1 MRAAAVDA
9 NQAAI
14 VAALRK
20 AGAKVF
26 VTSSFGGGFPDLVI
40 GHRGRIL
47 LVEVKDGAKPASAQK
62 LTKAQVDFHSVW
74 NVFPVYIVNS
84 VETALRL
91 LA

>member
-1 MRAAAVDA
+1 MDA
-9 NQAAI
+9 NQSAI

-26 VTSSFGGGFPDLVI
+26 VTSSFGKGFPDLIV

-47 LVEVKDGAKPASAQK
+47 LVEVKDGSKPPSAQQ
-62 LTKAQVDFHSVW
+62 LTPAQVKFHAEWSVY
-74 NVFPVYIVNS
+74 PVYIVNS

-91 LA
+91 IA

>member
-1 MRAAAVDA
+1 MDA

-26 VTSSFGGGFPDLVI
+26 VASSFGKGFPDLIV
-40 GHRGRIL
+40 GHRGRIM
-47 LVEVKDGAKPASAQK
+47 LVEVKDGDKPASAQK
-62 LTKAQVDFHSVW
+62 LTKAQVEFHSQW

-84 VETALRL
+84 VDAALRL
-91 LA
+91 IA